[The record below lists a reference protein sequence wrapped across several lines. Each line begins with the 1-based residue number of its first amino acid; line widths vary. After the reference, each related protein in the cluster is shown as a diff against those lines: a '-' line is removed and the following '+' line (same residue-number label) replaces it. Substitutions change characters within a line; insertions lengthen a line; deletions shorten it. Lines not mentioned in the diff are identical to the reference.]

1 MKRILILSI
10 ILSCF
15 FCLTGCGNS
24 DLEKERL
31 SVREQNLKVENIMN
45 NYNSNKESFED
56 FDVLFEMYFR
66 DIEISEGSLNSFSS
80 SLNLE
85 ALIEEMHNKIT
96 NDLEEYALQY
106 NYISSELVKDFKEN
120 SEITFYPFMNEDGSV
135 EEHIYINY
143 LLGKVEV
150 IVNWQNG
157 FIKDCNVYYLRG

>member
-1 MKRILILSI
+1 MKKNLILSI

-15 FCLTGCGNS
+15 FSLTGCGNN
-24 DLEKERL
+24 DLEEERL
-31 SVREQNLKVENIMN
+31 SVREQNLKVENIVN

-66 DIEISEGSLNSFSS
+66 DIEISEVSLNSFSS

-143 LLGKVEV
+143 LLGKVQV

-157 FIKDCNVYYLRG
+157 VVKDCNVYYLRG